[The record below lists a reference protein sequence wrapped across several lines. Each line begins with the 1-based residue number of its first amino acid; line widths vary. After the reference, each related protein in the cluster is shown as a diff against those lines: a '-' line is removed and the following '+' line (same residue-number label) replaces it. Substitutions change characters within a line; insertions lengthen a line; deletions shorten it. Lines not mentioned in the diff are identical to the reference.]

1 MTVVHAAAAAGPS
14 PREAALKRTAADV
27 VAWMRTTF
35 AKNNGFME
43 HMEVYGKAFMEN
55 AIDGATMSVL
65 DNDALVDA
73 GIGNALH
80 RHQIITKW
88 NIEFGD

>member
-1 MTVVHAAAAAGPS
+1 MSMSVPG
-14 PREAALKRTAADV
+14 TAADV
-27 VAWMRTTF
+27 VAWIRKTF
-35 AKNNGFME
+35 ADNAKFME
-43 HMEVYGKAFMEN
+43 HMDVYEEAFMEN
-55 AIDGATMSVL
+55 EIDGATMSVL
-65 DNDALVDA
+65 GNDALVDA